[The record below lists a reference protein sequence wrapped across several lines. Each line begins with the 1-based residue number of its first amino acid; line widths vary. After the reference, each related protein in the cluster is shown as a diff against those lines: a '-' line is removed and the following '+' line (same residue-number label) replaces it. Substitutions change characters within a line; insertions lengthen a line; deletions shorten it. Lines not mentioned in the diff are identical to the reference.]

1 MPLTDLE
8 SLLFIFPWQCPSE
21 PGSFRMKSLE
31 HKMAGCIPFLKYL
44 FFQAGMAHDDMEY
57 EIFFFLIFFM
67 LFVLIPALLRIIH
80 TPKIFPLK
88 VNNSMFFEEVCNSV

>member
-57 EIFFFLIFFM
+57 EIFFFFNFLY
-67 LFVLIPALLRIIH
+67 ALCLNTCFIE
-80 TPKIFPLK
+80 
-88 VNNSMFFEEVCNSV
+88 NNSHTKNFPT